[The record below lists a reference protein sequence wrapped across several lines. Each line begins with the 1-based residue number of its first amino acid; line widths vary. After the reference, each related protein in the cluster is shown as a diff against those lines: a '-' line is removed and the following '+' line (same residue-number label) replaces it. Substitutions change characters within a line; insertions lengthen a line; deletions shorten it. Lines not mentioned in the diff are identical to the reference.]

1 MSDIRIDLLESIS
14 AGSDRFNT
22 HIQRGNIV
30 LDKLGYASLAQLPS
44 LFDELREVLALLGE
58 DMEAQSR
65 LYLRALDVFVPD
77 ISEHERN
84 KT

>member
-1 MSDIRIDLLESIS
+1 MNDIKIDLLESIS
-14 AGSDRFNT
+14 AGSDKLNT
-22 HIQRGNIV
+22 HIQRGNII
-30 LDKLGYASLAQLPS
+30 LDKLRHASPAQLLY

-77 ISEHERN
+77 VHDTNSE
-84 KT
+84 